1 MSQSFKS
8 SSGGRP
14 FKLFSEP
21 ATAGTYIE
29 NKKAKASYCIGN
41 TCPVNVKVGSQS
53 NLILFNKAK
62 RLKRTQT
69 KCANSLTFDKT
80 QLYVNLVTQ
89 LDLSNV
95 DVVVDLFNNDGAHHP
110 IVITNDATP
119 YLDYN
124 IDPSG
129 NLFGNTIC
137 GINNYIH
144 YMKYTDPSF
153 NL

>member
-1 MSQSFKS
+1 MTQSFKS

-53 NLILFNKAK
+53 NLILFNKSNM
-62 RLKRTQT
+62 LKRAQT

-80 QLYVNLVTQ
+80 QLYINLVTT
-89 LDLSNV
+89 LDLAGV
-95 DVVVDLFNNDGAHHP
+95 PVVVDLSNNIVPPYP
-110 IVITNDATP
+110 IIISTDDIP

-137 GINNYIH
+137 GINNYVH

>member
-1 MSQSFKS
+1 MAQSFKS

-14 FKLFSEP
+14 FKVFSEP

-53 NLILFNKAK
+53 NLILFNRANK
-62 RLKRTQT
+62 LKRNQS
-69 KCANSLTFDKT
+69 KCANSLIFDKT
-80 QLYVNLVTQ
+80 QLYINLVTT
-89 LDLSNV
+89 LDLSGV
-95 DVVVDLFNNDGAHHP
+95 AVVVDLSNNIVSPYP
-110 IVITNDATP
+110 ISISSTATP

-144 YMKYTDPSF
+144 YMKYTEPSV

>member
-1 MSQSFKS
+1 MAQSFKS

-21 ATAGTYIE
+21 TTAGTYIE
-29 NKKAKASYCIGN
+29 NKKAKASYCVGN
-41 TCPVNVKVGSQS
+41 TCPVNIKVGSQS

-80 QLYVNLVTQ
+80 QLYVNLVTK

-95 DVVVDLFNNDGAHHP
+95 DVVVDSTNNDVAHHP
-110 IVITNDATP
+110 IVITNDVTP

-124 IDPSG
+124 IDPNG